1 MVDESHYDM
10 WMKAIS
16 SSPLEESI
24 FMVVAV
30 KKRIASVEEGE
41 SISASQAHHQAQNIL
56 QQPRYVIEGTDE
68 MCVDE
73 KNDSRREATDV
84 YLSSVVKKEVSANT
98 ANADRMSVHDFTGRW
113 MEICSVSGVSES
125 ADSLYS
131 SVVLRPDG
139 HIAAIFKPEEC
150 TNIDDIVRNLAML
163 KKEMQLL

>member
-1 MVDESHYDM
+1 MVDGSHYDI
-10 WMKAIS
+10 WTKAIS
-16 SSPLEESI
+16 GSPQEESV

-73 KNDSRREATDV
+73 KNDSRREATNV
-84 YLSSVVKKEVSANT
+84 YLLSVVKKEVSANM

-125 ADSLYS
+125 ADALYC

-150 TNIDDIVRNLAML
+150 TNIDDVARNLAML

>member
-10 WMKAIS
+10 WIKAIS
-16 SSPLEESI
+16 SPLLEESV

-73 KNDSRREATDV
+73 KNDSRREATDD
-84 YLSSVVKKEVSANT
+84 YLSSIVKKEVSAKT

-131 SVVLRPDG
+131 SVILLLSSNLRNALILMTLLGILP
-139 HIAAIFKPEEC
+139 
-150 TNIDDIVRNLAML
+150 RL
-163 KKEMQLL
+163 KRKCSSCRTRLS